1 MDREEIKKLA
11 ELARLGVSDEQ
22 IDAYEK
28 DFAQILSYIDLIK
41 NAPVEDEEKSDEFLT
56 KNTLRE
62 DDEVYTPGSFTEDLL
77 HEAPEIEGNYIKVKK
92 VL

>member
-41 NAPVEDEEKSDEFLT
+41 NAPVEEEEKSDEFFT

-77 HEAPEIEGNYIKVKK
+77 HEAPETEGNYIKVKK